1 MRLDDGK
8 RFAAKVFG
16 KAEIRNNS
24 NRMNSFLN
32 ELEIMRS
39 IEHNSLLKLEG
50 VFESENSF
58 YVIME
63 NLAGGN
69 LF

>member
-1 MRLDDGK
+1 
-8 RFAAKVFG
+8 
-16 KAEIRNNS
+16 
-24 NRMNSFLN
+24 MNSFLN